1 MSATTGLRRR
11 DVASGAWLHVRL
23 ADRLRR
29 ADTWRMRRH
38 HDPGHFVARG
48 AELRRL
54 DAALSRAAAESPS
67 VVMIAGDAGVGKTR
81 LLSEFAARVEGQV
94 LWGACLPMGERGIPF
109 TPVVEA
115 LRALGGDP
123 DLDDRLPTSLRAL
136 VSDAEPQP
144 AGAVVSRSQ
153 LFQAILGFVEDL
165 ADRSTTLVVLEDLHW
180 VDPSTLDLLT
190 FIVSN
195 LRAQRLLVVVTYR
208 SDDLRRDHTLR
219 PVMAELARHPMVE
232 RLVLSPFTAA
242 QVGEQLEHLTG
253 HRPGRTTLDRVVA
266 RTQGNPYFVEELVA
280 AGLEGRDLPVSLRE
294 LLLVRADVVSPPA
307 RRLLRIASLAED
319 DVGDVLLAAVSDV
332 PLTEVRAHLHEAVDA
347 QLVVVTRRGLRFRHA
362 LLRESLQADLLPG
375 ERVEYHATYARALSA
390 MLDGGRDRSA
400 AVLAELAYH
409 HQEAGDVNQAMRA
422 WVDAATA
429 AEAVFAFA
437 EAHEHLTR
445 ALEAWY
451 TADDPARHAGT
462 GRVELLARAAEDAFS
477 GGGAVRACALTREA
491 IDLIDGTTDP
501 RLAGI
506 LHERLSRYLRD
517 TPASD
522 QVYAT
527 IERALQLVP
536 ATPASPERARV
547 LAGWAGRLSTLGRL
561 REARD
566 AGAEAV
572 AMAVDLG
579 EAAIECDALNTLGTV
594 NCFLDDVTV
603 GLAQIDQALALAKA
617 CGDSHQQ
624 MRAHWNAAV
633 CRSENGR
640 WAEAIQRYRA
650 AIEELPRLGLAHLL
664 PELYMYLAQDLMCLG
679 RWDEARA
686 AVDEA
691 AQRFPSR
698 ADEVVSVDLLIGT
711 GRFDEARRLIDTAS
725 SRNVFTDEEGH
736 AVVMANLATLETW
749 EGNTEAARTAVDAA
763 LGIVVDS
770 ERPIAAAYAL
780 CAGMRCEADAADR
793 ARALQGTDEVARA
806 QSRAAVLDD
815 HLRDLLAA
823 PGPEQGWKREVRAL
837 AAICA
842 AERRRLEGTPD
853 PGAWATAVEA
863 TQAMSMGYLLAYAH
877 LRRGEAVVMATGDRD
892 EAVGDVQQA
901 HRAAREMGAAPL
913 QQLIEQFARR
923 ARIDI
928 EGSDLSD
935 PTLGLTPRER
945 QVIDLLAQGATNR
958 QIAAQL
964 FITEKTASVHVSNII
979 RKLGVANRGEAAA
992 VAYRAGV
999 VTG

>member
-1 MSATTGLRRR
+1 
-11 DVASGAWLHVRL
+11 
-23 ADRLRR
+23 
-29 ADTWRMRRH
+29 MRRH
-38 HDPGHFVARG
+38 LDPGHFIARG
-48 AELRRL
+48 AELDRL
-54 DAALSRAAAESPS
+54 EAALSRAAAGSPS
-67 VVMIAGDAGVGKTR
+67 VVVVAGEAGVGKTR
-81 LLSEFAARVEGQV
+81 LLSEFAARVDGQV
-94 LWGACLPMGERGIPF
+94 LWGACLPMGERGLPF
-109 TPVVEA
+109 APVVEA

-123 DLDDRLPTSLRAL
+123 DLGDRLPSSLRAL
-136 VSDAEPQP
+136 VSDAEPP
-144 AGAVVSRSQ
+144 AAGAVVSRSQ
-153 LFQAILGFVEDL
+153 LFQAILGFVEDM
-165 ADRSTTLVVLEDLHW
+165 ADRSTTVVVLEDLHW
-180 VDPSTLDLLT
+180 VDPSTRDLLT

-208 SDDLRRDHTLR
+208 SDDLRRDHPLR
-219 PVMAELARHPMVE
+219 PVLAELARHPQVE
-232 RLVLSPFTAA
+232 RLALSPFTTA

-253 HRPGRTTLDRVVA
+253 HRPARSTLDRVVA
-266 RTQGNPYFVEELVA
+266 RTQGNPYYVEELVA

-319 DVGDVLLAAVSDV
+319 DVGDVLLGAVAGM
-332 PLTEVRAHLHEAVDA
+332 PLTDVRAHLHEAVDA

-375 ERVEYHATYARALSA
+375 ERIEYHATYARALSHT
-390 MLDGGRDRSA
+390 LDGGRDRSA
-400 AVLAELAYH
+400 AVLAALAYH
-409 HQEAGDVNQAMRA
+409 LQEAGDVNQAMQA

-451 TADDPARHAGT
+451 TADDPARHAGV

-477 GGGAVRACALTREA
+477 GGGAVRACALVREA
-491 IDLIDGTTDP
+491 IDLVDKTDDP

-522 QVYAT
+522 QVYVT
-527 IERALQLVP
+527 IQQALQLVP
-536 ATPASPERARV
+536 AVPASAERARV

-579 EAAIECDALNTLGTV
+579 ETVIECDALNTLGV
-594 NCFLDDVTV
+594 ANCYLDDETV

-624 MRAHWNAAV
+624 MRAHWNAGV
-633 CRSENGR
+633 GRSENGR
-640 WAEAIQRYRA
+640 WDEAIQRYRT
-650 AIEELPRLGLAHLL
+650 AIDELPRLGLAHLL
-664 PELYMYLAQDLMCLG
+664 PELYTYLAQDLTVLG

-691 AQRFPSR
+691 VGRFPSR
-698 ADEVVSVDLLIGT
+698 ADETVSVDLLIGA
-711 GRFDEARRLIDTAS
+711 GRFDEARHLIDAAS

-736 AVVMANLATLETW
+736 ATIMANLATLETW
-749 EGNTEAARTAVDAA
+749 QGNTDAARAAVDAA
-763 LGIVVDS
+763 LRLVVDS
-770 ERPIAAAYAL
+770 DRPIAAVTAL
-780 CAGMRCEADAADR
+780 CVGMRCEADVADR
-793 ARALQGTDEVARA
+793 ARAMQRTDEVERAR
-806 QSRAAVLDD
+806 SRAAVLDD
-815 HLRDLLAA
+815 HVRDLLAA

-842 AERRRLEGTPD
+842 GELCRLEGSPD
-853 PGAWATAVEA
+853 PAAWAAAVEA
-863 TQAMSMGYLLAYAH
+863 TQAMSMGYLLAYARF
-877 LRRGEAVVMATGDRD
+877 RRGEAVVMATGDRD
-892 EAVGDVQQA
+892 EAAVDVRDA
-901 HRAAREMGAAPL
+901 HRAARTMGAAPL

-935 PTLGLTPRER
+935 ATLGLTPRER

-958 QIAAQL
+958 QIASQL